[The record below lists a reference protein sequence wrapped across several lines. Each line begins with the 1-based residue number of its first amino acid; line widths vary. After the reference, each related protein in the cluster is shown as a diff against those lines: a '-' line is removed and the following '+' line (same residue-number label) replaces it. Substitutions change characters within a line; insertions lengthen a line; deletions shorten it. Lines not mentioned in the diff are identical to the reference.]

1 MMDLTQP
8 QWVKHVV
15 FHPFEGFEDLRWKK
29 GGTLKYTAI
38 IIVALFF
45 ALIAYDR
52 WCGFQFRPL
61 PDAMFSVVPYIM
73 RSVVYFLAWVIGNW
87 AICTLLDGEG
97 TMKNICIYS
106 SYALIPYIVSTYV
119 NVFLTHILVRD
130 EQVFFS
136 TVYYIGLIWSGLLLF
151 NAIKAVHQYTF
162 TKTVAAIILTLI
174 AMLIILFLAVLFLS
188 LFQKVYVFFYSLY
201 TEILY
206 RVRV

>member
-8 QWVKHVV
+8 QWVKHVI

-45 ALIAYDR
+45 ALIAWDR

-73 RSVVYFLAWVIGNW
+73 RSVVYFLAWVLGNW
-87 AICTLLDGEG
+87 AVCTLLDGEG

-106 SYALIPYIVSTYV
+106 SYALIPYIAATFIEVIM
-119 NVFLTHILVRD
+119 THFLVRD
-130 EQVFFS
+130 EGVFFAV
-136 TVYYIGLIWSGLLLF
+136 VYYVGLIWSGLLLF
-151 NAIKAVHQYTF
+151 NAVKAVHQYTF
-162 TKTVAAIILTLI
+162 TKTVVAIILTLC

>member
-29 GGTLKYTAI
+29 GGTLKYTV
-38 IIVALFF
+38 IIVAALFF

-61 PDAMFSVVPYIM
+61 PDAQFSVVPYIM
-73 RSVVYFLAWVIGNW
+73 RSVVYFLAWVLGNW
-87 AICTLLDGEG
+87 AVCTLLDGEG
-97 TMKNICIYS
+97 SMKNICIYS
-106 SYALIPYIVSTYV
+106 SYALIPYIVSTYI
-119 NVFLTHILVRD
+119 NVVLSHILVQA
-130 EQVFFS
+130 EQVFFAS
-136 TVYYIGLIWSGLLLF
+136 VYYIGLIWTALLLF
-151 NAIKAVHQYTF
+151 SAIKAVHQYSF
-162 TKTVAAIILTLI
+162 TKTVAAILLTLA

>member
-1 MMDLTQP
+1 MMDLTQR

-45 ALIAYDR
+45 ALIAFDR

-73 RSVVYFLAWVIGNW
+73 KSVVYFMAWVLGNW

-97 TMKNICIYS
+97 TMKNIAIYS
-106 SYALIPYIVSTYV
+106 SYALIPYIVEIYV
-119 NVFLTHILVRD
+119 QVVLSHILVRA
-130 EQVFFS
+130 EGVFFS
-136 TVYYIGLIWSGLLLF
+136 TVYYVGIIWTVLLLF
-151 NAIKAVHQYTF
+151 NAIKSVHQYTF
-162 TKTVAAIILTLI
+162 TKTVVAIILTLA
-174 AMLIILFLAVLFLS
+174 AMLVILFLAVLFLS

-206 RVRV
+206 RIRV

>member
-29 GGTLKYTAI
+29 GGTLKYTVI

-61 PDAMFSVVPYIM
+61 PDAQFSVVPYIM

-97 TMKNICIYS
+97 SMKNICIYS
-106 SYALIPYIVSTYV
+106 SYALIPYIVSTFI
-119 NVFLTHILVRD
+119 NVVLSHVLVQA

-136 TVYYIGLIWSGLLLF
+136 TVYYVGLIWTALLLF
-151 NAIKAVHQYTF
+151 NAIKAVHQYSF
-162 TKTVAAIILTLI
+162 TKTVVAIVLTLA
-174 AMLIILFLAVLFLS
+174 AMLVILFLAVLFLS

>member
-15 FHPFEGFEDLRWKK
+15 FHPFEGFEDLRWKE

-38 IIVALFF
+38 ITFALFI
-45 ALIAYDR
+45 ALIAIDR

-73 RSVVYFLAWVIGNW
+73 RSVVYFLAWVLGNW

-97 TMKNICIYS
+97 TMKNIAIYS
-106 SYALIPYIVSTYV
+106 SYALIPYIAQMFAQVILS
-119 NVFLTHILVRD
+119 HILVRA
-130 EQVFFS
+130 EAVFFD
-136 TVYYIGLIWSGLLLF
+136 TVYYVGIIWTVLLLF
-151 NAIKAVHQYTF
+151 NAVKAVHQYTF
-162 TKTVAAIILTLI
+162 TKTVIAIILTLF
-174 AMLIILFLAVLFLS
+174 AMLVILFLAVLFLS

>member
-38 IIVALFF
+38 IIFALFI
-45 ALIAYDR
+45 ALIAIDR

-73 RSVVYFLAWVIGNW
+73 RSVVYFLAWVLGNW

-97 TMKNICIYS
+97 TMKNIAIYS
-106 SYALIPYIVSTYV
+106 SYALIPYIGQMFAQVILS
-119 NVFLTHILVRD
+119 HILVRA
-130 EQVFFS
+130 EAVFFD
-136 TVYYIGLIWSGLLLF
+136 TVYYVCIIWTVLLLF
-151 NAIKAVHQYTF
+151 NAVKAVHQYTF
-162 TKTVAAIILTLI
+162 TKTVIAIILTLF
-174 AMLIILFLAVLFLS
+174 AMLVILFLAVLFLS

>member
-8 QWVKHVV
+8 QWVKHVL

-29 GGTLKYTAI
+29 GGTLKYTAV
-38 IIVALFF
+38 IIVALFI
-45 ALIAYDR
+45 ALIAWDR

-73 RSVVYFLAWVIGNW
+73 RSVVYFAAFVIGNW

-106 SYALIPYIVSTYV
+106 SYALIPYIGAI
-119 NVFLTHILVRD
+119 FLEVILSHILIRD

-136 TVYYIGLIWSGLLLF
+136 MVYYVGLIWTALLLF
-151 NAIKAVHQYTF
+151 SAVKAVHQYTF
-162 TKTVAAIILTLI
+162 TKTVFAMVLTFC

>member
-1 MMDLTQP
+1 MMDYTQP
-8 QWVKHVV
+8 QWVKHVL

-29 GGTLKYTAI
+29 GGTLKYTAVI
-38 IIVALFF
+38 LVALFF
-45 ALIAYDR
+45 ALIALDR

-61 PDAMFSVVPYIM
+61 PDALFSVVPYIM
-73 RSVVYFLAWVIGNW
+73 QSVVYFGAWVLGNW

-97 TMKNICIYS
+97 TMKNIAIYS
-106 SYALIPYIVSTYV
+106 SYALIPYVIQA
-119 NVFLTHILVRD
+119 FLEVILSHVLVRA
-130 EQVFFS
+130 EIVFFDL
-136 TVYYIGLIWSGLLLF
+136 VYYIGIIWTALLLF

-162 TKTVAAIILTLI
+162 TKTVVAIVLTLF
-174 AMLIILFLAVLFLS
+174 AMLVILFLAVLFLS

>member
-38 IIVALFF
+38 IIFALFI

-61 PDAMFSVVPYIM
+61 PDTHFSVVPYIM
-73 RSVVYFLAWVIGNW
+73 KSVVYFGAWVLGNW
-87 AICTLLDGEG
+87 SICTLLDGEG

-106 SYALIPYIVSTYV
+106 SYALIPYIVSTFI
-119 NVFLTHILVRD
+119 NVVLSHILVRD

-136 TVYYIGLIWSGLLLF
+136 TVYYIGLLWSALLLF
-151 NAIKAVHQYTF
+151 NAIKSVHQYSF
-162 TKTVAAIILTLI
+162 TKTVVAILLTLF
-174 AMLIILFLAVLFLS
+174 AMLVILFLAVLFLS

>member
-8 QWVKHVV
+8 QWVKHAV

-38 IIVALFF
+38 IIFALFI
-45 ALIAYDR
+45 ALIAIDR

-73 RSVVYFLAWVIGNW
+73 RSVVYFLAWVLGNW

-97 TMKNICIYS
+97 TMKNIAIYS
-106 SYALIPYIVSTYV
+106 SYALIPYIGQMFAQVILS
-119 NVFLTHILVRD
+119 HILVRA
-130 EQVFFS
+130 EAVFFD
-136 TVYYIGLIWSGLLLF
+136 TVYYVGIIWTVLLLF
-151 NAIKAVHQYTF
+151 NAVKAVHQYTF
-162 TKTVAAIILTLI
+162 TKTVIAIILTLF
-174 AMLIILFLAVLFLS
+174 AMLVILFLAVLFLS

>member
-45 ALIAYDR
+45 ALIAFDR

-73 RSVVYFLAWVIGNW
+73 KSVVYFFAWVLGNW

-97 TMKNICIYS
+97 TMKNIAIYS
-106 SYALIPYIVSTYV
+106 SYALIPYIAEIFIQ
-119 NVFLTHILVRD
+119 VFLSHILVRA
-130 EQVFFS
+130 EGVFFS
-136 TVYYIGLIWSGLLLF
+136 TVYYVGIIWTVLLLF

-162 TKTVAAIILTLI
+162 TKTVIAIVLTLA
-174 AMLIILFLAVLFLS
+174 AMLVILFLAVLFLS

-206 RVRV
+206 RMRV

>member
-8 QWVKHVV
+8 QWVKHVL

-29 GGTLKYTAI
+29 GGTLKYTAV
-38 IIVALFF
+38 IIVALFI
-45 ALIAYDR
+45 ALIAWDR

-73 RSVVYFLAWVIGNW
+73 RSVVYFAAFVIGNW

-106 SYALIPYIVSTYV
+106 SYALIPYIGAI
-119 NVFLTHILVRD
+119 FLEVILSHILIRD

-136 TVYYIGLIWSGLLLF
+136 MVYYVGLIWTALLLF
-151 NAIKAVHQYTF
+151 SAVKAVHQYTF
-162 TKTVAAIILTLI
+162 TKTVFALVLTFC